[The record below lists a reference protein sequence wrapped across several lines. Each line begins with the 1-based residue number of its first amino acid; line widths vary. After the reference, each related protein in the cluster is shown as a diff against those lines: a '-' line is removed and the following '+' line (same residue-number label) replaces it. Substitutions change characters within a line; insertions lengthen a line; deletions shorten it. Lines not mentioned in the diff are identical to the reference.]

1 VTVAAIP
8 ANVYKIVM
16 QGSLSSGFD
25 IWNNVFHFQASEP
38 LEHVVLQDLSDKAL
52 AAWEATLLGAGTNGH
67 FGNSTTVD
75 KASAVRLDVTNHTVD
90 ETISTPPGASP
101 HGSGGVPMPSEVAVC
116 VTLLTALVGRSYR
129 GRTFLGGVAAND
141 GGDDGKLSAGAPLV
155 FANATLAFLQLVQS
169 SFVADFPA
177 VTMVPSVLSV
187 VRGVMTPITST
198 RCGNVFDVQRR
209 RRNGTPEVYTPS
221 T

>member
-1 VTVAAIP
+1 MAAIP

-25 IWNNVFHFQASEP
+25 IWNNVFHFQGSEAIDH
-38 LEHVVLQDLSDKAL
+38 LGLADLADKARD
-52 AAWEATLLGAGTNGH
+52 AWEATLLGAGTNGH
-67 FGNSTTVD
+67 FGNSTTMD
-75 KASAVRLDVTNHTVD
+75 KATAVRLDVTNHTVD
-90 ETISTPPGASP
+90 EAISVPPGASP

-116 VTLLTALVGRSYR
+116 VSWVTALVGRSYR

-141 GGDDGKLSAGAPLV
+141 GGDDGKLSAGAPLI
-155 FANATLAFLQLVQS
+155 FANATLAFVKLVQS
-169 SFVADFPA
+169 SWNADFP
-177 VTMVPSVLSV
+177 VPTMIPVVLSV
-187 VRGVMTPITST
+187 TRGVTTPIVSS